1 MADLRQLDEAALS
14 DGEEQDRSPEDSDS
28 IDQQQQQEQQEAQ
41 DWDDSGR
48 QEIHV
53 QQQQEQATTATSS
66 ALSED
71 EDGEASDAGLDDGVT
86 TASKSSLQVAANIEE
101 LPYARLYHSWIQ
113 ECRCPEL
120 VPLDHDTIATMR
132 SVVAD
137 AEDPHDSDNDDEQ
150 QQQQQQ
156 HDNQHH
162 HVKALLQSVR
172 HVEAQ
177 RVKFLLADLVQRRL
191 HKIQAH
197 PQHTMKNLTDRMSD
211 AEVCWL
217 LVLRVAC

>member
-28 IDQQQQQEQQEAQ
+28 VDQQQQQEPQEAQ

-71 EDGEASDAGLDDGVT
+71 EDDGEASDAGFDDAVT
-86 TASKSSLQVAANIEE
+86 TASKSSLQVAANLEE

-120 VPLDHDTIATMR
+120 APLDHDTIATMR

-137 AEDPHDSDNDDEQ
+137 AEDPHDSDNDD
-150 QQQQQQ
+150 
-156 HDNQHH
+156 DSI
-162 HVKALLQSVR
+162 LQPRKQPST
-172 HVEAQ
+172 
-177 RVKFLLADLVQRRL
+177 LA
-191 HKIQAH
+191 
-197 PQHTMKNLTDRMSD
+197 
-211 AEVCWL
+211 
-217 LVLRVAC
+217 

>member
-28 IDQQQQQEQQEAQ
+28 IDQQQQQPQQQEQQEAQ

-53 QQQQEQATTATSS
+53 QQQQDKATTATSS

-71 EDGEASDAGLDDGVT
+71 EDDGEASDAGLDDAVT
-86 TASKSSLQVAANIEE
+86 TASKSSLQVAANLEE

-137 AEDPHDSDNDDEQ
+137 AEDPHDSDNDDE

-211 AEVCWL
+211 AEVC
-217 LVLRVAC
+217 